1 MSLFEEQEAC
11 KQMPQEEKE
20 EKKEKQ
26 LRWKTTGTL
35 PKEKKT
41 YAEVV
46 KGHDEVTEHT
56 FGLVLP
62 ESYKQPELSDDQLMD
77 DIVTYSHPATTSLM
91 AAITRSSEEA
101 DREKGKSRVK
111 EACRDS
117 ICYQLREMGSKVF
130 EIESLV
136 SNLTHKLNTSEL
148 SNYMLR
154 SETRELN
161 NMLTELR
168 KDTDR
173 KSVDL
178 SLFKD
183 IVSYQDEARSGLN
196 QQLTFLTSQL
206 IKTTTELNDS
216 LDRESELKR
225 TIDNLRRKAK
235 PWLYNK

>member
-1 MSLFEEQEAC
+1 
-11 KQMPQEEKE
+11 
-20 EKKEKQ
+20 
-26 LRWKTTGTL
+26 
-35 PKEKKT
+35 
-41 YAEVV
+41 
-46 KGHDEVTEHT
+46 
-56 FGLVLP
+56 
-62 ESYKQPELSDDQLMD
+62 
-77 DIVTYSHPATTSLM
+77 
-91 AAITRSSEEA
+91 
-101 DREKGKSRVK
+101 
-111 EACRDS
+111 
-117 ICYQLREMGSKVF
+117 
-130 EIESLV
+130 
-136 SNLTHKLNTSEL
+136 
-148 SNYMLR
+148 MLR

-235 PWLYNK
+235 PWLYSK